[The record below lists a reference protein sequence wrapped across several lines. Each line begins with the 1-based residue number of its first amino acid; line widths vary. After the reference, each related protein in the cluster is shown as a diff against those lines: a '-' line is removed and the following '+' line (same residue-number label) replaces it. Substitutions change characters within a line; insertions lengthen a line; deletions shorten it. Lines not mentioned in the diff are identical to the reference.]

1 VGPRPLCKTPLFSIS
16 SRVLHWVH
24 VRFFLN
30 ITNSQY
36 LSQYSRTAVSGC
48 NVHRA
53 LPTPLSL
60 SDALRSRGPRRCGS
74 VWGGTRSRA
83 LADCEAMSGSTHL
96 TGLADGRGRGGT
108 RDGVGALAYVHPS
121 ASTVVRSRPRRTA
134 IRYIYAFS
142 GCLPRREAG
151 HTRWD
156 LGSPGSGHNLGRFPV
171 ADGREFVEVHVALL
185 LTRLLIHL
193 ALRSLAPREMFEA
206 LRDLRK
212 GRKALAI

>member
-1 VGPRPLCKTPLFSIS
+1 MREETFAKVSQKLRYGETKVRKESYHDVKRKLHQGQVGACG
-16 SRVLHWVH
+16 V
-24 VRFFLN
+24 
-30 ITNSQY
+30 
-36 LSQYSRTAVSGC
+36 
-48 NVHRA
+48 A
-53 LPTPLSL
+53 L
-60 SDALRSRGPRRCGS
+60 A
-74 VWGGTRSRA
+74 RSRA
-83 LADCEAMSGSTHL
+83 LTDCEAMSGSTHL